1 MWALDFQ
8 FDETADLR
16 RVKLRNIVDE
26 FTREALAI
34 HAARSIDAD
43 GVAATIERLIA
54 QRGAPTRLRMD
65 NGPELVS
72 ATLRDWCR
80 IWGTHTAHIEPGS
93 PWENPYIESFN
104 GRLRDECLNTED
116 FADLLEALVS
126 GGREPPPP
134 ALLA

>member
-54 QRGAPTRLRMD
+54 QRAAPTRLRMD

-80 IWGTHTAHIEPGS
+80 W
-93 PWENPYIESFN
+93 
-104 GRLRDECLNTED
+104 
-116 FADLLEALVS
+116 
-126 GGREPPPP
+126 
-134 ALLA
+134 